1 MSNQATQKNIPRTM
15 NAWAMYDWANSV
27 YNLVITTAI
36 FPLYFNSATEKAFNG
51 AVVNF
56 FGFSIKNTVLYSY
69 SLSFAYLLIVFL
81 APVLSGIADYG
92 GKKKRFMQFFTYL
105 GSSACI
111 ALFWFDGANVEFG
124 IMASV
129 LACVGFA
136 GGLVFYNS
144 YLPEI
149 VTEDKMDSLSAKG
162 FSLGYIGSVL
172 LLIVNLVM
180 IQMPDVFGFSG
191 AGQASRV
198 SFLLVGFWWMGFAQI
213 TFAYLPKGTAKP
225 LADGQK
231 LIKMGILELIKVQ
244 KSFQHLPSLTRY
256 LVAFFLYSTGVQTV
270 MLLAPTFAKG
280 EIKVSDAGLIIVVL
294 LIQIVAIF
302 GALLFSSISN
312 KKGNKFA
319 ISIMLGIW
327 VVICILAYLVQTEQQ
342 FYGLAVLVGLVMGGI
357 QSISRSTYS
366 KLIPENSK
374 DTTSYFSFYD
384 VTEKSSI
391 VLGTFLFGFIEQ
403 ISGTMRNSTL
413 VLTVFFVLGF
423 IALQRIEKIGKS
435 KEA

>member
-1 MSNQATQKNIPRTM
+1 
-15 NAWAMYDWANSV
+15 
-27 YNLVITTAI
+27 
-36 FPLYFNSATEKAFNG
+36 
-51 AVVNF
+51 
-56 FGFSIKNTVLYSY
+56 
-69 SLSFAYLLIVFL
+69 
-81 APVLSGIADYG
+81 
-92 GKKKRFMQFFTYL
+92 
-105 GSSACI
+105 
-111 ALFWFDGANVEFG
+111 
-124 IMASV
+124 MASV

-225 LADGQK
+225 LAEGQK